1 MVFAIRPG
9 IALAGLLTWLLC
21 LPAAAATPSFP
32 CTGDLTPSEKV
43 ICSDDGLASLDVALA
58 SAYKSKLENPGPRDY
73 SLDDPR
79 DAIPMTQK
87 AWLAHRNSCGTDKA
101 CIRKAYVLRTTALTT
116 GANTKDTPCSDTV
129 GAKQAAVYVK
139 QCIAVAPE
147 THPPCNAL
155 NTCEMI
161 ISHNIYR
168 CFEMGNDAPK
178 FCASYP
184 PPP

>member
-1 MVFAIRPG
+1 VRRTKLPAA
-9 IALAGLLTWLLC
+9 ALASLMCT
-21 LPAAAATPSFP
+21 LPAAAANPSFA
-32 CTGDLTPSEKV
+32 CTGNLTSTEKT
-43 ICSDDGLASLDVALA
+43 ICSDDSLAALDVALA
-58 SAYKSKLENPGPRDY
+58 AVYKNKLANPGSRDY

-79 DAIPMTQK
+79 DAIPITQK
-87 AWLAHRNSCGTDKA
+87 AWLAHRDSCGADKA
-101 CIRKAYVLRTTALTT
+101 CVRKAYVIRTTALTA

-168 CFEMGNDAPK
+168 CFEMGDGAPK
-178 FCASYP
+178 FCAAYP

>member
-1 MVFAIRPG
+1 LAAGVKSAAVAFV
-9 IALAGLLTWLLC
+9 ALLIVVAP
-21 LPAAAATPSFP
+21 PAAADPSFA
-32 CTGDLTPSEKV
+32 CTGILTVTEKT
-43 ICSDDGLASLDVALA
+43 ICADDSLAALDVVLA
-58 SAYKSKLENPGPRDY
+58 AAYKSKLANPGPRDY

-79 DAIPMTQK
+79 DAIPITQK
-87 AWLAHRNSCGTDKA
+87 AWLAHRDSCGADKA
-101 CIRKAYVLRTTALTT
+101 CIRKAYAIRTAALTA
-116 GANTKDTPCSDTV
+116 GPNTKDTPCSDAV

-168 CFEMGNDAPK
+168 CFEMGDGAPK
-178 FCASYP
+178 FCAAYP